1 MNLEELN
8 KQFEDEMC
16 KEEEITEEKPKKRGK
31 KKWIILILL
40 VLVLGSAA
48 FIVKQKMQSSTLPSE
63 DKIDTAGGDVID
75 EIPEGLTE
83 GEYGDI
89 LQKQIDD
96 SMFTINVRTT
106 PVFQN
111 GSSKG
116 VIDITNNPSNKFP
129 CKVSLKLDDTGEEIY
144 RCDDLIYPGQYINEI
159 KLTKNLK
166 KGAYPATLTYYV
178 FNEDGEEA
186 IGTVNAGINIAIQ
199 N

>member
-1 MNLEELN
+1 MSLEELH
-8 KQFEDEMC
+8 KEFEEEMI
-16 KEEEITEEKPKKRGK
+16 KEESTEEMPKKRSK
-31 KKWIILILL
+31 KKWIILLAL
-40 VLVLGSAA
+40 VLLLGGTV
-48 FIVKQKMQSSTLPSE
+48 FIVKMKMQSSTLPDE
-63 DKIDTAGGDVID
+63 DKIETAGGDLID
-75 EIPEGLTE
+75 EIPEGMTE
-83 GEYGDI
+83 GEYGDL

-96 SMFTINVRTT
+96 SMFTVNVRTT

-129 CKVSLKLDDTGEEIY
+129 CKVSLKLDDTGEEVY

>member
-1 MNLEELN
+1 MSLEDLH
-8 KQFEDEMC
+8 KQFEEEMIQEEQ
-16 KEEEITEEKPKKRGK
+16 KEEEKPKKRSR

-40 VLVLGSAA
+40 ILILGGAA
-48 FIVKQKMQSSTLPSE
+48 FAIKYKMQSSTLPDE
-63 DKIDTAGGDVID
+63 DKIETAGGDLID
-75 EIPEGLTE
+75 EIPEGMTE
-83 GEYGDI
+83 GEYGDL

-106 PVFQN
+106 PIFQN

-129 CKVSLKLDDTGEEIY
+129 CKVSLKLNDTGEEIY

-186 IGTVNAGINIAIQ
+186 IGTIDAGINIAIQ

>member
-8 KQFEDEMC
+8 KQFENEKNKKSE
-16 KEEEITEEKPKKRGK
+16 KEENTEKKGK
-31 KKWIILILL
+31 KKWLILL
-40 VLVLGSAA
+40 LLVIILGTALIFA
-48 FIVKQKMQSSTLPSE
+48 KYKMQSSSLPEE
-63 DKIDTAGGDVID
+63 DKIETAQGKLID
-75 EIPEGLTE
+75 EIPEGMTE
-83 GEYGDI
+83 GEYGEL

-96 SMFTINVRTT
+96 SMFTINAKTT
-106 PVFQN
+106 PIFQN
-111 GSSKG
+111 GNSKG

-129 CKVSLKLDDTGEEIY
+129 CKVSLKLSDSGEEVY

-178 FNEDGEEA
+178 FDEKGEEA